1 MTKKDYNALLYDK
14 MKAELDKFIAELKTK
29 SPEQIIELAYELTIK
44 EDLLSIFEN
53 TDFSQEEAK
62 ALYSQKYPLDS
73 LYQEWLS
80 NDLTYM
86 DQLRETVDDK
96 IISAVKEMK
105 DKQRES
111 R

>member
-1 MTKKDYNALLYDK
+1 MIKKDYNTLLYDK
-14 MKAELDKFIAELKTK
+14 MKSELDKFIAELKTK
-29 SPEQIIELAYELTIK
+29 TPEQIVELAYELTIK

-53 TDFSQEEAK
+53 TDFSQEEAR
-62 ALYSQKYPLDS
+62 ALYSQKYPLVS

-96 IISAVKEMK
+96 IKSAVKEMK

>member
-1 MTKKDYNALLYDK
+1 MIQKDYNTLLYDK
-14 MKAELDKFIAELKTK
+14 MKSELDKFIAELKTK

-96 IISAVKEMK
+96 IKSAVKEMK

>member
-1 MTKKDYNALLYDK
+1 MIKKDYNTLLYDK
-14 MKAELDKFIAELKTK
+14 MKSELDKFIAELKTK

-53 TDFSQEEAK
+53 TDFSQEKAK

-96 IISAVKEMK
+96 IKSAVKEMK
-105 DKQRES
+105 EKQRES

>member
-1 MTKKDYNALLYDK
+1 MNYDT
-14 MKAELDKFIAELKTK
+14 ERLQ
-29 SPEQIIELAYELTIK
+29 QIIELAYELTIK

-96 IISAVKEMK
+96 IKSAVKEMK

>member
-1 MTKKDYNALLYDK
+1 MIKKDYNTLLYDK

-62 ALYSQKYPLDS
+62 ALYSQKYPLDF

-96 IISAVKEMK
+96 IKSTVKETK

>member
-1 MTKKDYNALLYDK
+1 MIKKDYNTLLYDK
-14 MKAELDKFIAELKTK
+14 MKSELDKFIAELKTK

-86 DQLRETVDDK
+86 DQLREAVDDK
-96 IISAVKEMK
+96 IKSAVKEMK

>member
-1 MTKKDYNALLYDK
+1 MIRKDYNTLLYDK
-14 MKAELDKFIAELKTK
+14 MKSELDKFIAELKTK
-29 SPEQIIELAYELTIK
+29 TPEQIIELAYELTIK

-86 DQLRETVDDK
+86 EQLRETVDDK
-96 IISAVKEMK
+96 IKSAVKEMK
-105 DKQRES
+105 EKQRES

>member
-1 MTKKDYNALLYDK
+1 MIKKDYNTILYDK
-14 MKAELDKFIAELKTK
+14 MKAELDRFIAELKTRT
-29 SPEQIIELAYELTIK
+29 PEQIIELAYELTIK
-44 EDLLSIFEN
+44 EDLLSVFEN
-53 TDFSQEEAK
+53 TDFTQEEAR
-62 ALYSQKYPLDS
+62 ALNNQKYPLDS

-96 IISAVKEMK
+96 IKSAVKEMK

>member
-1 MTKKDYNALLYDK
+1 MIKKDYNTLLYDK
-14 MKAELDKFIAELKTK
+14 MKCELDKFIAELKTK

-53 TDFSQEEAK
+53 TDFSKEEAK

-96 IISAVKEMK
+96 IKSAVKEMK

>member
-1 MTKKDYNALLYDK
+1 MFFVGVVDSFDHTLN
-14 MKAELDKFIAELKTK
+14 
-29 SPEQIIELAYELTIK
+29 SGVIE
-44 EDLLSIFEN
+44 SIFEN
-53 TDFSQEEAK
+53 TDFTQEEAK
-62 ALYSQKYPLDS
+62 ALFNQKYPLDS

-96 IISAVKEMK
+96 IKSAVKEMK
-105 DKQRES
+105 AKQRES

>member
-96 IISAVKEMK
+96 IKSAVKEMK

>member
-1 MTKKDYNALLYDK
+1 MIQKDYNTLLYDK
-14 MKAELDKFIAELKTK
+14 MKSELDKFIAELKTK

-62 ALYSQKYPLDS
+62 VLYSQKYPLDS

-96 IISAVKEMK
+96 IKSAVKEMK

>member
-1 MTKKDYNALLYDK
+1 MIKKDYNTLLYDK
-14 MKAELDKFIAELKTK
+14 MKPELDKFIAELKTK

-73 LYQEWLS
+73 LYQGWLS

-96 IISAVKEMK
+96 IKSEVKEMK

>member
-1 MTKKDYNALLYDK
+1 MIKKDYNTILYDK
-14 MKAELDKFIAELKTK
+14 MKAELDRFIAELKTK
-29 SPEQIIELAYELTIK
+29 TPEQIIELAYELTIK

-53 TDFSQEEAK
+53 TDFTQEEAK
-62 ALYSQKYPLDS
+62 ALNNQKYPLDS

-96 IISAVKEMK
+96 IKSAVKEMK

>member
-1 MTKKDYNALLYDK
+1 
-14 MKAELDKFIAELKTK
+14 MKSELDKFIAELKTK

-96 IISAVKEMK
+96 IKSAVKEMK

>member
-1 MTKKDYNALLYDK
+1 MIKKDYNILLYDK
-14 MKAELDKFIAELKTK
+14 MKAELDKFIAELKKK

-44 EDLLSIFEN
+44 EDLLSVFEN

-96 IISAVKEMK
+96 IKSAVKEMK
-105 DKQRES
+105 DKQCGS